1 MDALKGADIN
11 MKIFE
16 VKDFDLQHQ
25 AEIRTGRKFNI
36 IPTPAERAIHLLLA
50 ALDTVNQAGLDGKKL
65 TEITFVQ
72 NYERGEGSIEIHA
85 KVQHRLAPNPEAAGK

>member
-1 MDALKGADIN
+1 

-16 VKDFDLQHQ
+16 VKDWDLQHQ
-25 AEIRTGRKFNI
+25 AEQRTGRKFNI

-65 TEITFVQ
+65 TEITVVQ
-72 NYERGEGSIEIHA
+72 KPDIGRDGGSIEIHA
-85 KVQHRLAPNPEAAGK
+85 KVEHRLTSHK